1 MRKKILL
8 LGILVTG
15 AFFSYAQN
23 LVSGS
28 VINYETGEP
37 LEDVTV
43 ILAHGGLHTHSAHDG
58 NFFIQVSQFPDTLI
72 FSHIGYELTK
82 IAVAEQN
89 NKLSVFLKE
98 TDIQLS
104 QVTVN
109 AAKPVSGQVMNVDLR
124 MTPVN
129 SAQDLLRKVPGLFI
143 AQHAGGGKAEQIFLR
158 GFDCDHGTDVRIT
171 ADGLPVNMVSHA
183 HGQGYSDLHFL
194 IPETIKDIDFG
205 KGGYYAD
212 KGDFS
217 TAGYVN
223 MSTFDRLDNSMVKV
237 EAGSFNTLRTV
248 GMFNLIDNNNQQQ
261 AHKTNA
267 YVAAEYNFTNGPF
280 DVKQNF
286 NRLNLFAKFNHRI
299 NERSY
304 ISILASTFN
313 SGWNASGQIPGR
325 AVEQGII
332 SRWGSIDSTEG
343 GNTSRTNIA
352 LKYKHRI
359 SDKEDWQSLFYYT
372 KYAFNLYSNFTFF
385 LNDPVNG
392 DEINQKE
399 SRNIYG
405 FDHKYS
411 RRFFYDKSDLTW
423 ESGIGLRMDD
433 ITDLELNHVYQRDSL
448 LGRKSYGSGTE
459 TNLYAYTQAQWRSG
473 RWAVNPALR
482 LDHFIFG
489 YNDKLNGPHITKG
502 AAATALSPKLNVS
515 YTPNQQLQW
524 YIKTGMSFHSN
535 DMRVVVDQNGYKTLP
550 YSLGGDFGAIIKAGS
565 RLVIQPALWYLYLQ
579 QEFVYVGDEAVV
591 EPSGRTQR
599 MGIDVSARYQP
610 TSWLYVDADV
620 NYAHARYLD
629 AGKNEAY
636 IPLAPRVTSAG
647 GIAIKLPASISA
659 NLRYRY
665 MQDRPANEDN
675 TLIAKGYFVN
685 DLTIAYTRKHWE
697 VTLQVQNLFNVD
709 WKEAQFETLSRLK
722 NEAVPV
728 NEINFTPGTP
738 LYLKAGIKVN
748 F

>member
-1 MRKKILL
+1 MICVFLSKAQKV
-8 LGILVTG
+8 VTG
-15 AFFSYAQN
+15 
-23 LVSGS
+23 S
-28 VINYETGEP
+28 VHDFETSEP

-43 ILAHGGLHTHSAHDG
+43 MLKNGGTHSHSAHDG
-58 NFFIQVSQFPDTLI
+58 NFSIKVVKFPDTLI
-72 FSHIGYELTK
+72 FSHIGYELFK
-82 IAVAEQN
+82 IHLSGEID
-89 NKLSVFLKE
+89 KLHILLKE
-98 TDIQLS
+98 IEVQLG

-109 AAKPVSGQVMNVDLR
+109 GSRPVSGQVMNVDLK

-171 ADGLPVNMVSHA
+171 ADGMPVNMVSHA

-223 MSTFDRLDNSMVKV
+223 MSTYDRLDNSMVKV

-261 AHKTNA
+261 AAKTNA
-267 YVAAEYNFTNGPF
+267 YIAAEYNFTNGPF

-286 NRLNLFAKFNHRI
+286 NRFNLFGKFNHQI
-299 NERSY
+299 NDRSY
-304 ISILASTFN
+304 ISFQASTFN
-313 SGWNASGQIPGR
+313 SNWNASGQIPDR

-332 SRWGSIDSTEG
+332 TRWGSIDSTEG

-352 LKYKHRI
+352 LKYKYRI
-359 SDKEDWQSLFYYT
+359 SDREDWQSFFYYS

-411 RRFFYDKSDLTW
+411 KRFFFDKSDLTW
-423 ESGIGLRMDD
+423 ESGVGLRMDD
-433 ITDLELNHVYQRDSL
+433 INDLELNHVYQRDSL
-448 LGRKSYGSGTE
+448 LDRKSWGNGTE
-459 TNLYAYTQAQWRSG
+459 TNLYAYTQAQWHPG
-473 RWAVNPALR
+473 KWMINPALR
-482 LDHFIFG
+482 VDHFIFN
-489 YNDKLNGPHITKG
+489 YHNKLSGSHIMQG
-502 AAATALSPKLNVS
+502 VQATALSPKLNFS

-535 DMRVVVDQNGYKTLP
+535 DMRVVVEQNGYKTLP
-550 YSLGGDFGAIIKAGS
+550 YSIGGDFGAIIKAGS
-565 RLVIQPALWYLYLQ
+565 KLVIQPALWYLYLQ

-591 EPSGRTQR
+591 EPSGETQR
-599 MGIDVSARYQP
+599 LGFDISLRYQP
-610 TSWLYVDADV
+610 VKWLYVDADV
-620 NYAHARYLD
+620 NYAHARYIGV
-629 AGKNEAY
+629 AKSESY
-636 IPLAPRVTSAG
+636 VPLAPRFTSTG
-647 GIAIKLPASISA
+647 GVAVKLPGNVSA

-665 MQDRPANEDN
+665 LQDRPANEDN

-685 DLTIAYTRKHWE
+685 DLALAYTRKHWE

-728 NEINFTPGTP
+728 DEINFTPGTP
-738 LYLKAGIKVN
+738 VYLKAGIKVN